1 MHWILL
7 CMVWGS
13 CLYADDTIHNIRFRS
28 GLFYE
33 GPMREVQTMNDTL
46 HLVHL
51 SSAGRAQSQT
61 MQIPINQID
70 WVIYAR
76 HAEQWQGPSR
86 LSAPIIKHRSYT
98 NIESFVLGLAS
109 LAVAAHYTYSNNYNK
124 DIQRGAG
131 ILGTLFCFAGLRT
144 ETTYGLPDGTSIG
157 LHRNW

>member
-1 MHWILL
+1 MGPYPTRPHHNANEGMPCTGFYSAWFGEAVSMLTTPFTT
-7 CMVWGS
+7 
-13 CLYADDTIHNIRFRS
+13 YAF
-28 GLFYE
+28 
-33 GPMREVQTMNDTL
+33 V
-46 HLVHL
+46 
-51 SSAGRAQSQT
+51 
-61 MQIPINQID
+61 
-70 WVIYAR
+70 